1 MQRPLANCSKPLS
14 AVLSVVG
21 AQCAEITESVN
32 VTGIS
37 QSSSEISTGDLFIAL
52 PGEKF
57 HGAQFAADAIEQ
69 GAVAVLTDLTGAA
82 MVTGV
87 PVLVVENPRRAAGVI
102 SAWFYEEPMR
112 DLYSVGVTGTNGK
125 TTVTTLLHQI
135 MQAAGRESGL
145 IGTVESRIGSE
156 VLLSKRTTPESAEL
170 QGLIATMRERH
181 MRNLVMEV
189 SSHAIT
195 LERIRGSHFAVVG
208 FTNLSQDHLDFHK
221 SMEEYFLAKAKLFTF
236 EYADLAVINIDDVY
250 GARLAAMTELPIMS
264 LSRTNTKAT
273 WHFASIT
280 RDYVGAAIAIRGSG
294 GILIE
299 GKTILQGGFN
309 YDNLLM
315 AVAIA
320 TESGIDPIDIAAI
333 LPQLTGAVGRLEA
346 VRLGQNF
353 TALVDY
359 AHSPDAVA
367 RVLETAHEITTGSV
381 IAVLGCGGD
390 RDASK
395 RSLMGLALRDGADIA
410 IYTSDNPR
418 SEKPEDILVQMVLD
432 IDVQEPNEVITD
444 RKAAIRAAVNHA
456 AAGDVVI
463 VLGKG
468 HEKGQEISGVIYPF
482 DDRIELARAIED
494 KK

>member
-1 MQRPLANCSKPLS
+1 MQRPLTNSSKPLS
-14 AVLSVVG
+14 AVSSVVG
-21 AQCAEITESVN
+21 AECADTTESIN

-37 QSSSEISTGDLFIAL
+37 QSSGGVVVGDLFIAL

-57 HGAQFAADAIEQ
+57 HGAQFAADAIER
-69 GAVAVLTDLTGAA
+69 GAVAVLTDVVGAA

-145 IGTVESRIGSE
+145 IGTVETRIGSE
-156 VLLSKRTTPESAEL
+156 ALSSRRTTPESAEL

-221 SMEEYFLAKAKLFTF
+221 TMEEYFLAKAKLFTF

-250 GARLAAMTELPIMS
+250 GARLAAMTELPVVT
-264 LSRTNTKAT
+264 LSRTSAKAT
-273 WHFASIT
+273 WHFSSIT
-280 RDYVGAAIAIRGSG
+280 RDYLGAAIAIRGSG

-299 GKTILQGGFN
+299 GKTILQGGYN

-320 TESGIDPIDIAAI
+320 AESGIDAIDIAAI

-395 RSLMGLALRDGADIA
+395 RSLMGIALRDGADIA

-432 IDVQEPNEVITD
+432 IDVKAPNEVITD
-444 RKAAIRAAVNHA
+444 RTAAIRAAVNHA
-456 AAGDVVI
+456 TAGDVVI

-468 HEKGQEISGVIYPF
+468 HEKGQEISGVIHPF

>member
-37 QSSSEISTGDLFIAL
+37 QSSNEISTGDLFIAL

-69 GAVAVLTDLTGAA
+69 GAVAVLTDLAGAA
-82 MVTGV
+82 MVSGV

-156 VLLSKRTTPESAEL
+156 VLLSNRTTPESAEL

-320 TESGIDPIDIAAI
+320 AESGIDPIDIAAI

>member
-156 VLLSKRTTPESAEL
+156 VLLSNRTTPESAEL

-250 GARLAAMTELPIMS
+250 GARLAAMTELPVMS

-456 AAGDVVI
+456 VAGDVVI

>member
-57 HGAQFAADAIEQ
+57 HGAQFAADAIER

-250 GARLAAMTELPIMS
+250 GARLATMTKLPIMT

-432 IDVQEPNEVITD
+432 IDVQAPNEVITD

-468 HEKGQEISGVIYPF
+468 HEKGQEISGVIHPF